1 MIDGV
6 TEGVVVGVGLGQ
18 THVPDGVEDVLHIGE
33 LLFSTYLAHTT
44 TVSS

>member
-1 MIDGV
+1 VIDGV

-18 THVPDGVEDVLHIGE
+18 THVPDGVAEALHIGA
-33 LLFSTYLAHTT
+33 LLSSTYIAHTT